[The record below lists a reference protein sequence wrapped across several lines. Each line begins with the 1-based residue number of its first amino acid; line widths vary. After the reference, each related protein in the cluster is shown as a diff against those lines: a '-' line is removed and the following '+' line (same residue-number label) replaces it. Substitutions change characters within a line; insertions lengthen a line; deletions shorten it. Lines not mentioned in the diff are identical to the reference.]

1 MVSASHNPYYDNG
14 IKIFNHN
21 GEKMEEDL
29 LLKIEDYM
37 DGKSELPLAT
47 GDSIGELIEWEDGLE
62 IYMSWVKET
71 VSVDLTGMKIAVDL
85 ANGSATSTA
94 VETLD
99 ALGATVEAINNSPNG
114 ININNKCGSTH
125 PEGLQRIMR
134 ENEFDIGLAFDG
146 DADRFIGCDSD
157 GRLIDGDY
165 ILYICSKYLKSINK
179 LNKNMC
185 VTTVMANLGLYKAL
199 DENKIDYIQTP
210 VGDKYVFEEMQKNDY
225 YVGGEQSGH
234 IIFYEHEKTGDGLF
248 TALQILKIMK
258 ETGKTVQELC
268 EGLFIYPQLLENVQV
283 KNKEEALNDEG
294 LKAQIQ
300 AVADELKDEGRI
312 LVRPSGTEPLIRV
325 MVEAKTDELCQQ
337 YVGKV
342 VQYMK
347 ENDF

>member
-1 MVSASHNPYYDNG
+1 
-14 IKIFNHN
+14 
-21 GEKMEEDL
+21 
-29 LLKIEDYM
+29 
-37 DGKSELPLAT
+37 
-47 GDSIGELIEWEDGLE
+47 
-62 IYMSWVKET
+62 
-71 VSVDLTGMKIAVDL
+71 
-85 ANGSATSTA
+85 
-94 VETLD
+94 
-99 ALGATVEAINNSPNG
+99 
-114 ININNKCGSTH
+114 
-125 PEGLQRIMR
+125 
-134 ENEFDIGLAFDG
+134 
-146 DADRFIGCDSD
+146 
-157 GRLIDGDY
+157 
-165 ILYICSKYLKSINK
+165 
-179 LNKNMC
+179 MC

-258 ETGKTVQELC
+258 ETGKTLQALC

-283 KNKEEALNDEG
+283 KNKEEALHDEG
-294 LKAQIQ
+294 LQAQIQ
-300 AVADELKDEGRI
+300 AVSDELKDEGRI